1 MYDVLVYIIIVE
13 RLKNS
18 KNSFLNTHCLIL
30 RREEGGKKSY
40 YSRLALKFNLK
51 FRNLCGNLLME
62 RAVEGFGCVR

>member
-40 YSRLALKFNLK
+40 YSIILDWR
-51 FRNLCGNLLME
+51 
-62 RAVEGFGCVR
+62 